1 MATIT
6 ELRTL
11 ARARLKDAQTLFV
24 AKRYDAAT
32 YLCGY
37 AVELALKARICKTL
51 KWTGFP
57 ETNKEFLRLTC
68 EIAEKSLKS
77 KRFSKLYDI
86 NPNDFCNVYEKY
98 FQNPRFLKVH
108 ELETLLKF
116 SGIVE
121 KVKIHYY
128 AEWTLVS
135 NKWSAENRYRK
146 IGTETQLTAQAM
158 LNAIKKLLTIL

>member
-11 ARARLKDAQTLFV
+11 ARARLKEAQILFL

-32 YLCGY
+32 YLGGY

-51 KWTGFP
+51 GWTNFP

-68 EIAEKSLKS
+68 EIAEKSQKS
-77 KRFSKLYDI
+77 KRFRKLYDI
-86 NPNDFCNVYEKY
+86 TPNDFCGVYEKY

-116 SGIVE
+116 SGIAK
-121 KVKIHYY
+121 KVKVHYHN
-128 AEWTLVS
+128 EWTSVS
-135 NKWSAENRYRK
+135 NEWRSENRYRK
-146 IGTETQLTAQAM
+146 VGTETKQTAQEM
-158 LNAIKKLLTIL
+158 LGAVKKLLTIL